1 MPDGGVRRRG
11 TAVTTRQQADR
22 LEEYWWWFAVAL
34 FVLVTLDML
43 TTMYAVW
50 AVGPAAEANPL
61 VRVVLGRGMLAYTVI
76 NLVAAGVAIGGFAT
90 LVRLLEST
98 DAPYDRYVEFGIQ
111 LWLGTL
117 IGVGLFVF
125 ANNLTVVV
133 HGRSLVL

>member
-1 MPDGGVRRRG
+1 MTSRALA
-11 TAVTTRQQADR
+11 TR

-61 VRVVLGRGMLAYTVI
+61 VRLVLERGMLAYTAV
-76 NLVAAGVAIGGFAT
+76 NLVAAGIAIGGFAA
-90 LVRLLEST
+90 LVRLLETT

-111 LWLGTL
+111 VWLGTL

-133 HGRSLVL
+133 HGRSLLL

>member
-1 MPDGGVRRRG
+1 MAALRG
-11 TAVTTRQQADR
+11 ETMTSPALATR

-61 VRVVLGRGMLAYTVI
+61 VRVVLERGMLAYTAV
-76 NLVAAGVAIGGFAT
+76 NLVAAGIAIGGFAS
-90 LVRLLEST
+90 LVRLLETT

-111 LWLGTL
+111 VWLGTL

-133 HGRSLVL
+133 HGRSLLL